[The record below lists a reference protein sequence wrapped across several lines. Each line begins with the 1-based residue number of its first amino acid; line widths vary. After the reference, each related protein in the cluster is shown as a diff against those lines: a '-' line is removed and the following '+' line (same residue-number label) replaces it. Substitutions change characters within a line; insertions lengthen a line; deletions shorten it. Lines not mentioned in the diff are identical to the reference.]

1 MKEVVKYND
10 ITSVFT
16 IQDDGS
22 VFGFAG
28 VRTLLLRI
36 RLASAKFR
44 RRWTSASVTFWRI
57 CAVLEYLNLI
67 CGLLPGECSVF
78 LGHK

>member
-36 RLASAKFR
+36 RLASAMFR
-44 RRWTSASVTFWRI
+44 RRWTSVSVAVPEDLC
-57 CAVLEYLNLI
+57 CAGISL
-67 CGLLPGECSVF
+67 SDMWF
-78 LGHK
+78 TSR